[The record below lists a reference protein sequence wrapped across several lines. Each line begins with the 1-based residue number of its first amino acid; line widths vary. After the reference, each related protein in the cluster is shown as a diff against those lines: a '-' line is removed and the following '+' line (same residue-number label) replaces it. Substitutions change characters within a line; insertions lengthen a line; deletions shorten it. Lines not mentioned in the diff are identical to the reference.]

1 MMGGRNMNKKRIAKI
16 ALGVILALLPNIA
29 SAQLSN
35 TLYFDKLNP
44 RQHKVNPA
52 AQPQGKFY
60 VGMPGLSTIAVSGG
74 NSRFTF
80 EDLIQNKVV
89 NGEMR
94 TLLFMDKNSDGMENF
109 LEKLKFKER
118 VFASTQVDLIDF
130 GLRIKE
136 KGYLTFGVSNRMETM
151 LIIPHQIPD
160 IVFGGMANHEVYD
173 FRMNRFSLSSTFFSE
188 VAAGYSHVIND
199 KFSIGGKLKVLV
211 GHDNV
216 YTDFYDLDMTG
227 NEDEWHFLG
236 DASIHGSVPG
246 LRFVP
251 DENHQFGEVEFD
263 EDQPISAYLKPKG
276 MGASIDFGATYKIL
290 PNLQISASLLD
301 LGFIRWNKNLLELD
315 KNGDFV
321 YDGVKFDIN
330 DDSTNF
336 FEHYGDELENLYVI
350 NDNPK
355 AYTTS
360 LSTKFNLGAE
370 YSFWEDRVGVGL
382 LSITNFFRRTVWE
395 EFIITSNFRPCRYF
409 SFSLSYNMFD
419 GEWNNLNAGV
429 NLNLGPVNLYAA
441 MDHIP
446 LKYAKCEDVKFP
458 SDTRFMR
465 ANVGLAF
472 VFGYKKPVKDSDGD
486 GVPDNIDLCP
496 ETLPGISVDTVGCP
510 LDTDKDGI
518 PDYLDRCPDTPEGVN
533 VDPLGCPVDSDGDG
547 VVDYLDKCPDT
558 PSEAQVDSMGC
569 PIDSDGDG
577 IADYLD
583 KCSDTPAEAYGKID
597 AQGCPLDS
605 DNDGIADYLDKC
617 PDVAGIESNNG
628 CPEVAEEIKQVFKK
642 ALTGIQFETGKSVI
656 KKSSYP
662 VLNDIVKIMKENSTY
677 KLNIA
682 GHTDNVGNPDK
693 NKKLSEDRANSVKTY
708 LKKKGVAEARME
720 AIGYGDQKPLQDN
733 STAKGRAKNRRV
745 EFEVEY

>member
-1 MMGGRNMNKKRIAKI
+1 
-16 ALGVILALLPNIA
+16 
-29 SAQLSN
+29 
-35 TLYFDKLNP
+35 
-44 RQHKVNPA
+44 
-52 AQPQGKFY
+52 
-60 VGMPGLSTIAVSGG
+60 
-74 NSRFTF
+74 
-80 EDLIQNKVV
+80 
-89 NGEMR
+89 
-94 TLLFMDKNSDGMENF
+94 
-109 LEKLKFKER
+109 
-118 VFASTQVDLIDF
+118 
-130 GLRIKE
+130 
-136 KGYLTFGVSNRMETM
+136 
-151 LIIPHQIPD
+151 
-160 IVFGGMANHEVYD
+160 
-173 FRMNRFSLSSTFFSE
+173 
-188 VAAGYSHVIND
+188 
-199 KFSIGGKLKVLV
+199 
-211 GHDNV
+211 
-216 YTDFYDLDMTG
+216 
-227 NEDEWHFLG
+227 
-236 DASIHGSVPG
+236 
-246 LRFVP
+246 
-251 DENHQFGEVEFD
+251 
-263 EDQPISAYLKPKG
+263 
-276 MGASIDFGATYKIL
+276 
-290 PNLQISASLLD
+290 
-301 LGFIRWNKNLLELD
+301 
-315 KNGDFV
+315 
-321 YDGVKFDIN
+321 
-330 DDSTNF
+330 
-336 FEHYGDELENLYVI
+336 
-350 NDNPK
+350 
-355 AYTTS
+355 
-360 LSTKFNLGAE
+360 
-370 YSFWEDRVGVGL
+370 
-382 LSITNFFRRTVWE
+382 
-395 EFIITSNFRPCRYF
+395 
-409 SFSLSYNMFD
+409 MFD

-583 KCSDTPAEAYGKID
+583 KCSDTPEEAYGKID

-605 DNDGIADYLDKC
+605 DNDGVADYLDKC

>member
-151 LIIPHQIPD
+151 LIIPHQIPG

-173 FRMNRFSLSSTFFSE
+173 FRLNRLSLSSTFFSE
-188 VAAGYSHVIND
+188 IAAGYSHAIND

-350 NDNPK
+350 NDSPK

-662 VLNDIVKIMKENSTY
+662 VLNDIVKIMKENPTY